1 MSGNKTDVKI
11 KSSNHHI
18 GDGAGACLIVS
29 TLDLG
34 NDYKALSYQA
44 DLQKMEE
51 KLMSITVVGSEKV
64 NNIDCYI
71 VEIKS
76 ATGEAGS
83 ATYWVSK
90 ESNPRTLKYKL
101 IIAEM
106 GGATMTGMLK

>member
-1 MSGNKTDVKI
+1 
-11 KSSNHHI
+11 
-18 GDGAGACLIVS
+18 
-29 TLDLG
+29 
-34 NDYKALSYQA
+34 
-44 DLQKMEE
+44 
-51 KLMSITVVGSEKV
+51 MSITVVGSEKV

-106 GGATMTGMLK
+106 GGATMTGILKKIRLLLCSIFFFKFITTKIQNYCF